1 MKQHREY
8 PAASLKLPFI
18 KNLPHRN
25 VHMEILRKRT
35 ERVGKLRISNMNI
48 LQTLWFSGNNE
59 VLKIKVY
66 LYY

>member
-1 MKQHREY
+1 MKKHREY

-48 LQTLWFSGNNE
+48 LQTL
-59 VLKIKVY
+59 
-66 LYY
+66 